1 MSRRSRR
8 YVFEL
13 TGKVAVVTGASRGI
27 GRAIAERFAQQ
38 GATIVAVARGDNAA
52 STVAAITE
60 RGGRAEAMGVD
71 VTDRAALERVP
82 GAVVEKHG
90 RLDILVSNAG
100 ITRDQ
105 LLMRMKRD
113 DWDAVLETNLTAA
126 FTLTQAAMRP
136 MIRQRGG
143 RIIAISSVV
152 GQVGNAGQANYAASK
167 AGLIGFAKALAR
179 EVASR
184 SITVNVI
191 APGLV
196 DTDMTRAISEQA
208 HGDWASQ
215 IPLGRLGT
223 VDDVAA
229 AACFLASDEAAYI
242 TGHVLAVNGG
252 MYM

>member
-1 MSRRSRR
+1 MSVLSRRC
-8 YVFEL
+8 VFEL

-38 GATIVAVARGDNAA
+38 GATVVAIARGDNAA
-52 STVAAITE
+52 TTVAAITE
-60 RGGRAEAMGVD
+60 RGGRAELMGVD
-71 VTDRAALERVP
+71 VTNRDALEKVP
-82 GAVVEKHG
+82 AAVVERHG

-152 GQVGNAGQANYAASK
+152 GQAGNAGQANYAASK

-191 APGLV
+191 APGLI
-196 DTDMTRAISEQA
+196 DTDMTRAISEQS

-242 TGHVLAVNGG
+242 TGHVIAVNGG

>member
-1 MSRRSRR
+1 M
-8 YVFEL
+8 FNL
-13 TGKVAVVTGASRGI
+13 GGKVALVTGASRGI
-27 GRAIAERFAQQ
+27 GRAIAARLAEQ
-38 GATIVAVARGDNAA
+38 GATVVAAARGDHAGACAA
-52 STVAAITE
+52 ELTA
-60 RGGRAEAMGVD
+60 RGLNAEALSLD
-71 VTDRAALERVP
+71 VTDSAAV
-82 GAVVEKHG
+82 GAVPAGIVARHG

-105 LLMRMKRD
+105 LLMRMKRE
-113 DWDAVLETNLTAA
+113 DWDAVIATNLTATFVLA
-126 FTLTQAAMRP
+126 QAAMRP
-136 MIRQRGG
+136 MLKQRGG
-143 RIIAISSVV
+143 RIVAVSSVV
-152 GQVGNAGQANYAASK
+152 GQMGNAGQTNYAASK

-184 SITVNVI
+184 AITVNVV

-196 DTDMTRAISEQA
+196 DTDMTRVINEKGQI
-208 HGDWASQ
+208 DWAAQ

-229 AACFLASDEAAYI
+229 AVCFLASDEAAYI

>member
-1 MSRRSRR
+1 
-8 YVFEL
+8 VFEL

-27 GRAIAERFAQQ
+27 GRAIAERLALQ
-38 GATIVAVARGDNAA
+38 GATVVAVARGENAA
-52 STVAAITE
+52 AAVAAITE

-71 VTDRAALERVP
+71 VTDRVALEKVP
-82 GAVVEKHG
+82 GAVVERHG

-191 APGLV
+191 APGLI